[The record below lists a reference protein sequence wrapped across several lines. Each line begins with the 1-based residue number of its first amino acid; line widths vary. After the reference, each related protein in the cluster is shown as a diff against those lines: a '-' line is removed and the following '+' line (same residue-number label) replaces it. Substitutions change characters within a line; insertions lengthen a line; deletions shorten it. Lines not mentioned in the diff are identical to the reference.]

1 MPRQGTLTHA
11 PAGGPDG
18 LVGRSEGRGGCSQTE
33 HRGGRAER
41 SGAAAGPTPGV
52 PFAEGGW
59 GPGPGAAQPFTA
71 VTCEA
76 GGGCAGE
83 APVGLLRL
91 PQVEGFPGLG
101 LVFPPGARRG
111 LSHPAG
117 EGACVSGHSACSCAL
132 GAKAGHP
139 PPSSRCCCHVGG
151 SPGEAVRR
159 LPRPGPRLRRFHW
172 PSWLRPTEPHPAPP
186 GNHCHPRLPFSA
198 SSACRRPKVE
208 EGRNCPPQAA
218 SHPRVTLALSF
229 GDQDE
234 PQEGLLPPATP
245 TPTRTARN
253 DM

>member
-1 MPRQGTLTHA
+1 MGTHFYWRRGVRENLPERRQRCMPRQGTLTHA

-76 GGGCAGE
+76 GGGRAGE

-117 EGACVSGHSACSCAL
+117 EGTRVSGHSACSCAL

-139 PPSSRCCCHVGG
+139 PPSSWCCCHVGG

-159 LPRPGPRLRRFHW
+159 LPRPGPRLRRFSLAKLAATHG
-172 PSWLRPTEPHPAPP
+172 TPP
-186 GNHCHPRLPFSA
+186 GPTR
-198 SSACRRPKVE
+198 
-208 EGRNCPPQAA
+208 
-218 SHPRVTLALSF
+218 
-229 GDQDE
+229 E
-234 PQEGLLPPATP
+234 PLPPKAPLFCPKCVQETESRGGAELP
-245 TPTRTARN
+245 TAGCLPPSGHSSPLLWGPG
-253 DM
+253 